1 MSIISKLKVFKQ
13 TDPQNPNIYDI
24 GANAENIAYTKD
36 DINDVKSALNDLYS
50 KVGNGGLS
58 ETIIAFFK
66 NMNLE
71 EKQLM
76 PINGLS
82 SFEKNDICRLS
93 GRLNVIYDDDQSDP
107 PTPHATITINDR
119 FEWSQSGVTREYI
132 SGQNDIVYSLI
143 LTSNGLSIDASNFSG
158 HVQIHGLADD
168 EQDNF
173 KIYRSPA
180 DKVTKED
187 LQNQINALKAQ
198 IGFRGTIPSTGTGQQ
213 IQYLT
218 NKDESYR
225 NICYTDV
232 KFTADSTTVK
242 HIYAKGLIIIT
253 NSESGAFEITNN
265 ASQLLRGDG
274 VLFNRSDYVSGSW
287 YNLQQSNL
295 EADAFPIKANT
306 NLKVKIL
313 LKSGIAVYGKQGNN
327 NPTWYILTGDSLQ
340 LISDTHNVGALTTT
354 GQKHTFT
361 FSYTPLGIT
370 NITRIGK
377 PLFTQ
382 TTGNNPT
389 INFKP
394 NNRNLIPYQEE
405 EVLKTTS
412 FIDLIYPI
420 GSIYMSMNG
429 TPPNYLFGGVWQKI
443 EGRFLLAQGKY
454 HSNQFF
460 PYSVEDKGGMEH
472 SVLLKH
478 NHKTSA
484 TTTNFT
490 VTSSKNKIPN
500 GSLETSKS
508 FGTSS
513 KTGTETAYTS
523 ETKKVKSSTVK
534 VTDTSKGHA
543 HTSTI
548 TGTNIIKTFSI
559 DIVTQDEVKGKVGGV
574 LSEPGLGN
582 NVGNLPPYLVVYMW
596 TRVA

>member
-24 GANAENIAYTKD
+24 GANAENVTYTKD

-82 SFEKNDICRLS
+82 SFEKNDVCRLS
-93 GRLNVIYDDDQSDP
+93 GRLNVIYDDDQQDP

-119 FEWSQSGVTREYI
+119 FEWSQSGVTREYT
-132 SGQNDIVYSLI
+132 SGQNDIVYSLT
-143 LTSNGLSIDASNFSG
+143 LTSSGLSVDASNFSG

-213 IQYLT
+213 VQYLT
-218 NKDESYR
+218 DESYK
-225 NICYTDV
+225 NICYTNV
-232 KFTADSTTVK
+232 KFRASSATSRELYIGGLLNILDSST
-242 HIYAKGLIIIT
+242 GRSQIT
-253 NSESGAFEITNN
+253 EN
-265 ASQLLRGDG
+265 ASQLLTGDG
-274 VLFNRSDYVSGSW
+274 VQFKRSDRSSW
-287 YNLQQSNL
+287 QNLQDSRIEDDSSSIAANTKIQIHILLQSN
-295 EADAFPIKANT
+295 
-306 NLKVKIL
+306 
-313 LKSGIAVYGKQGNN
+313 IAVYGQIGNN
-327 NPTWYILTGDSLQ
+327 NPTWHRLTQNNPILE
-340 LISDTHNVGALTTT
+340 SDNYTIVFNQYHN
-354 GQKHTFT
+354 FT
-361 FSYTPLGIT
+361 FSIT
-370 NITRIGK
+370 DNNNTIKNITRIGK
-377 PLFTQ
+377 PLF
-382 TTGNNPT
+382 NADKSFT
-389 INFKP
+389 IP
-394 NNRNLIPYQEE
+394 EDRSLVPYLEGEGEQQ
-405 EVLKTTS
+405 VSKTTP

-420 GSIYMSMNG
+420 GSIYMSLNG

-454 HSNQFF
+454 NDNQFF
-460 PYSVEDKGGMEH
+460 PYPVEEKKGAEQT
-472 SVLLKH
+472 LLVKH
-478 NHKTSA
+478 NHSLTKTSKA
-484 TTTNFT
+484 FSINSSTENRHRHSMGEVWSSGSGSKTAYDRVSKQGQTTKYTGYVDGHKHT
-490 VTSSKNKIPN
+490 VSITANKISDN
-500 GSLETSKS
+500 L
-508 FGTSS
+508 
-513 KTGTETAYTS
+513 
-523 ETKKVKSSTVK
+523 
-534 VTDTSKGHA
+534 
-543 HTSTI
+543 TI
-548 TGTNIIKTFSI
+548 TFKDLTKDNVNEI
-559 DIVTQDEVKGKVGGV
+559 DTGV
-574 LSEPGLGN
+574 FANPGLGN